1 MKIKKSQLI
10 KWHVYAG
17 LFTSVYILAF
27 AFSSL
32 VLNHGWDLE
41 NKEVTDYWE
50 TTLQLD
56 TSLENDAL
64 SHLIQDSLQIMGWIP
79 YWEFRRD
86 AEQFKFRVTHFGK
99 DHRITTNLINGRVTV
114 EGVSKGVLA
123 TFHGLHFFNGK
134 IPGASIFLR
143 SWAVYQW
150 LTMAVLVISLI
161 LGLILWARFNI
172 HKWHLY
178 LFGGLTVVSL
188 IIMLGI

>member
-32 VLNHGWDLE
+32 VLNHGWDVE
-41 NKEVTDYWE
+41 NKEVTDHWE
-50 TTLQLD
+50 ATIRLD
-56 TSLENDAL
+56 SSLNNDEL
-64 SHLIQDSLQIMGWIP
+64 SEQIRDNLQIMGWIP
-79 YWEFRRD
+79 RWEFRRD
-86 AEQFKFRVTHFGK
+86 SEEFKFRITHFGK
-99 DHRITTNLINGRVTV
+99 DHRITANLATGKV
-114 EGVSKGVLA
+114 EVDGISKGILA
-123 TFHGLHFFNGK
+123 TFHGLHFFNGS
-134 IPGASIFLR
+134 IPGASKFLR

-161 LGLILWARFNI
+161 LGLILWVRFNFRR
-172 HKWHLY
+172 WHLY
-178 LFGGLTVVSL
+178 VFGGLTLLSL